1 MYNFHSWD
9 EMGIPNYL
17 ERLPSEA
24 MSLNIDGKFLCL
36 EELISDYQTLQ
47 VVGRELT
54 PYQINELNVTGAD
67 GTLIESAKLG
77 SRDITIKYKLL
88 CDDAV
93 DFRQKFNKLMHYLNN
108 KELIFNFKDEPDYFY
123 SGILDK
129 ASTPTGGLLNVIS
142 DFTIHCSSP
151 WKFSKLYRLDV
162 ANGGV
167 IEDDHLIYPVTPETI
182 SFASTAANF
191 KFTNQTQ
198 NQTFSLGTAHSN
210 VVLKPNTGEVTA
222 DNKPILNDIGMFSEL
237 ENLSIKNGDLIQ
249 ITNGSTAVIQYRRWL
264 L

>member
-1 MYNFHSWD
+1 MYDFKDLS
-9 EMGIPNYL
+9 PNSDYKFDI
-17 ERLPSEA
+17 PSEA
-24 MSLNIDGKFLCL
+24 MSFKNEAGLFVYL
-36 EELISDYQTLQ
+36 ERLIPGYQTLQ
-47 VVGRELT
+47 VTGRELLSYSVKEET
-54 PYQINELNVTGAD
+54 PPGMDGA
-67 GTLIESAKLG
+67 LLESCNLPT
-77 SRDITIKYKLL
+77 RDISIKYSLKAS
-88 CDDAV
+88 DPN
-93 DFRQKFNKLMHYLNN
+93 DFRQRFNQLMFYLSNQD
-108 KELIFNFKDEPDYFY
+108 LIFNFKDEPGYFFR
-123 SGILDK
+123 GILSDADTPDGGQLEV
-129 ASTPTGGLLNVIS
+129 ASS
-142 DFTIHCSSP
+142 FTIHCSNP

-167 IEDDHLIYPVTPETI
+167 IKDDDLIYSVTPETI

>member
-1 MYNFHSWD
+1 MYDFKDLS
-9 EMGIPNYL
+9 PNNEYKL
-17 ERLPSEA
+17 DIPSEA
-24 MSLNIDGKFLCL
+24 MSFKNEAGSFVYL
-36 EELISDYQTLQ
+36 EELISGYQTLQ
-47 VVGRELT
+47 VTGRELLGYSVKEET
-54 PYQINELNVTGAD
+54 PPGMDGA
-67 GTLIESAKLG
+67 LLESFNLPT
-77 SRDITIKYKLL
+77 RDISIKYSLKAS
-88 CDDAV
+88 DPYH
-93 DFRQKFNKLMHYLNN
+93 FRTKFNKLMFYLSNQD
-108 KELIFNFKDEPDYFY
+108 LIFNFKDEPDYFFK
-123 SGILDK
+123 GILSDADTPDGGQLEV
-129 ASTPTGGLLNVIS
+129 ASS
-142 DFTIHCSSP
+142 FTIHCSNP

-167 IEDDHLIYPVTPETI
+167 IKDDKLIYPVTPETI

>member
-1 MYNFHSWD
+1 MYDFKD
-9 EMGIPNYL
+9 LKPNNEYKL
-17 ERLPSEA
+17 DIPSEA
-24 MSLNIDGKFLCL
+24 MSFKDEAGFFVCL
-36 EELISDYQTLQ
+36 EELILGYQTLQ
-47 VVGRELT
+47 VTGRELLSYSVKEET
-54 PYQINELNVTGAD
+54 PPGMDGA
-67 GTLIESAKLG
+67 LLESFNLPT
-77 SRDITIKYKLL
+77 RDISIKYSLKAS
-88 CDDAV
+88 DPK
-93 DFRQKFNKLMHYLNN
+93 DFRKKFNKLMFYLSNQD
-108 KELIFNFKDEPDYFY
+108 LIFNFKDEPDYFFK
-123 SGILDK
+123 GILSDADTPDGGQLEM
-129 ASTPTGGLLNVIS
+129 ASS
-142 DFTIHCSSP
+142 FTIHCSSP

-167 IEDDHLIYPVTPETI
+167 IKDDDLIYSVTPETI

-210 VVLKPNTGEVTA
+210 VVLKPNTGEVTS

-249 ITNGSTAVIQYRRWL
+249 ITNGSKAVIQYRRWL